1 MIKIAPKLLMGEYRQ
16 DLNCQRQPATG
27 FNLTK
32 QSLNHNINNSMEIFR
47 TFSREMR
54 GCTLCSTEGFSIIP
68 GAIFSG
74 NEMAKIMIIG
84 QAPGET
90 EVSAGRPF
98 NATSGRRLF
107 QWLEEAGWEET
118 DFRNNQY
125 ITSVTK
131 CYPGKNKSG
140 HGDRVPSMKEQ
151 ELCQP
156 FLIRELKRVQP
167 QLVIPVGR
175 LAISKFLPGF
185 RALSDVVGKCAYI
198 PWDQIN
204 QGLPVTSGK
213 RYLVDKFENPD
224 AIDGLWAVPLPHP
237 SGASLWPN
245 QSTNKEL
252 IQHALMT
259 IGAIREEYGL

>member
-1 MIKIAPKLLMGEYRQ
+1 
-16 DLNCQRQPATG
+16 
-27 FNLTK
+27 
-32 QSLNHNINNSMEIFR
+32 MEIFR

-54 GCTLCSTEGFSIIP
+54 NCTLCLTEGYSIIP

-74 NEMAKIMIIG
+74 NEMAKVMIIG

-118 DFRNNQY
+118 DFREHHY
-125 ITSVTK
+125 ITAVTK
-131 CYPGKNKSG
+131 CYPGKNNSG
-140 HGDRVPSMKEQ
+140 HGDRVPSKKEQ

-156 FLIRELKRVQP
+156 FLIRELESIRP

-175 LAISKFLPGF
+175 LAISKFFPGF
-185 RALSDVVGKCAYI
+185 RALSDVVGKCACI
-198 PWDQIN
+198 PWN
-204 QGLPVTSGK
+204 QLSQVLPVASGT
-213 RYLVDKFENPD
+213 RYLVDNFERAD
-224 AIDGLWAVPLPHP
+224 EIGGLWVAPLPHP

-245 QSTNKEL
+245 QSSNKEL
-252 IQHALMT
+252 IKQALMT
-259 IGAIREEYGL
+259 IGAIREAYGL